1 MKKSRAA
8 GGAAAAVVAVLVCA
22 GCSSGGTSGTS
33 GTKTSAGGANGGT
46 ATVLESTP
54 PDSLDPQL
62 GGTIQASQP
71 DSLVYTP
78 LLTYGHTTATATT
91 LIPGLATA
99 LPVISN
105 GGKTYTMTLRS
116 GLKYSNGTPVKA
128 SDFTHSIE
136 RALKLNWGGNSF
148 FTGYI
153 AGASDYQN
161 GKSSTISGISTNDST
176 GKITIDLTSAY
187 GAFANVLAFPASA
200 PVRSA
205 TPMKNLG
212 TSPPP
217 GVGSY
222 MFSNVTPNQSYTLK
236 RNPLFAGFHIPGI
249 PAGHLAQINVD
260 YISNPT
266 AEAQKVLANQAD
278 SFDPGDTL
286 PPSLVRQV
294 EAQTSRFKVRTGAG
308 TSYFFLNSQ
317 SAPFNNQLAREAV
330 VTGIDRS
337 ALIRLASGFGEP
349 GCYLLPPSLT
359 GHATAA
365 CPFGPA
371 AGHGD
376 LAKAKD
382 LLRQSGEMGAKVT
395 VWSEETAPYGQFAEY
410 FASLLNQIGFRAAP
424 KLISDATYPPTIS
437 NATTNPQA
445 GWAEWN
451 EDFPNPAD
459 FYLLVNA
466 SSLTKASTGA
476 DFGKVNDPTIQST
489 LARLDGVP
497 AAQLSSTVSDW
508 QNLETYVAKKAYVVP
523 YSYQEYPDFLSDR
536 INFKTAV
543 FSPLFLDDW
552 STWELNK

>member
-1 MKKSRAA
+1 MKRFRAV
-8 GGAAAAVVAVLVCA
+8 GGAAATVAAVLMFS
-22 GCSSGGTSGTS
+22 GCSSGGTSGGDNAS
-33 GTKTSAGGANGGT
+33 GGGGNGGT
-46 ATVLESTP
+46 ATVLMSLVP
-54 PDSLDPQL
+54 SSLDPQAEY
-62 GGTIQASQP
+62 TTQNEV
-71 DSLVYTP
+71 VYTP
-78 LLTYGHTTATATT
+78 LVTYGHTAATVTT

-99 LPVISN
+99 LPVITN

-136 RALKLNWGGNSF
+136 RALKLNWGGDSF
-148 FTGYI
+148 YTGYI
-153 AGASDYQN
+153 DGASAYQN
-161 GKSSTISGISTNDST
+161 GRASTISGISTDDAT
-176 GKITIDLTSAY
+176 GKITINLTTAY

-200 PVRSA
+200 PVPST

-212 TSPPP
+212 ANPPP

-222 MFSNVTPNQSYTLK
+222 MFASVTPSQSYTLK
-236 RNPLFAGFHIPGI
+236 KNPRFAGFRIPNI

-286 PPSLVRQV
+286 PPSLVSQV
-294 EAQTSRFKVRTGAG
+294 EAQTSRFQMRTGG
-308 TSYFFLNSQ
+308 ETSYFFLNSQ

-337 ALIRLASGFGEP
+337 ALIRLASGFGAP
-349 GCYLLPPSLT
+349 GCYLLPPT
-359 GHATAA
+359 IIGHATAP
-365 CPFGPA
+365 CPYGDP

-376 LAKAKD
+376 LAKARD
-382 LLRQSGEMGAKVT
+382 LLKRSGEMGAKVT
-395 VWSEETAPYGQFAEY
+395 VWSLETAPFRQFAEY
-410 FASLLNQIGFRAAP
+410 FASFLNQIGFKATP
-424 KLISDATYPPTIS
+424 KLISDATYIQTIG

-445 GWAEWN
+445 GFSEWN

-459 FYLLVNA
+459 FYLLLNA
-466 SSLTKASTGA
+466 KSIQPANNPNLS
-476 DFGKVNDPTIQST
+476 KVNDPVIQKA
-489 LARLDGVP
+489 LAKLDGVP
-497 AAQLSSTVSDW
+497 AAQLSSVASDW
-508 QNLETYVAKKAYVVP
+508 QNLESYVAKKAYLVP
-523 YSYQEYPDFLSDR
+523 FYYQEYPDFLSDR

-552 STWELNK
+552 STWQLNK